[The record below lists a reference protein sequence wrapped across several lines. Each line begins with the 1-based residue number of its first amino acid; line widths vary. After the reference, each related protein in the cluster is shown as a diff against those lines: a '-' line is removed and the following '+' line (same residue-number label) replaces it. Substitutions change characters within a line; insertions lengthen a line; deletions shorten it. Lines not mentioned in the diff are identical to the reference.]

1 MNTRYT
7 TIGTDQVP
15 HIKELINWLI
25 AEVISAG
32 GDGDALWYS
41 RFYSVDEIFSI
52 LKECDL
58 YDFTIDKQDNRITF
72 GTGQE
77 WLVITNDERDWVN
90 APSWQQVRICY

>member
-15 HIKELINWLI
+15 HIKKLINWLI

-77 WLVITNDERDWVN
+77 QIASFKLQCKPKPKPLYPAWVDKF
-90 APSWQQVRICY
+90 

>member
-1 MNTRYT
+1 MSKKYIPINETQK
-7 TIGTDQVP
+7 I
-15 HIKELINWLI
+15 HIKNLINWLI

-41 RFYSVDEIFSI
+41 RSYSVDEIFSI

-77 WLVITNDERDWVN
+77 WLVITNDERDGMN